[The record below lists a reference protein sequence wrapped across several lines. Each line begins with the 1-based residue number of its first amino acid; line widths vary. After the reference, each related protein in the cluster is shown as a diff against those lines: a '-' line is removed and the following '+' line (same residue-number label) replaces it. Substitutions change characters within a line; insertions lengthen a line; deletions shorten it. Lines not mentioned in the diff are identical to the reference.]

1 MVVDKAPKTLSVFPY
16 FVLLPF
22 FVWIVKEGSKETR
35 VQMVQ
40 NESKEM
46 FVELKRK
53 GKLLGDLPDT
63 IDELKEDWRP
73 VIVIVLVFSVTNA
86 MSEFMAKTQPFFFYQ
101 NLKAFQGPVK

>member
-1 MVVDKAPKTLSVFPY
+1 
-16 FVLLPF
+16 
-22 FVWIVKEGSKETR
+22 
-35 VQMVQ
+35 MVQ

-73 VIVIVLVFSVTNA
+73 VIIIVLVFAVTNA
-86 MSEFMAKTQPFFFYQ
+86 MSKFMTKTQPFLFYQ
-101 NLKAFQGPVK
+101 NLKAFQSPINQLKISSI

>member
-1 MVVDKAPKTLSVFPY
+1 
-16 FVLLPF
+16 
-22 FVWIVKEGSKETR
+22 
-35 VQMVQ
+35 MVQ

-101 NLKAFQGPVK
+101 NLKAFQGPVKYFKLNKFMNLLLIFRNYL